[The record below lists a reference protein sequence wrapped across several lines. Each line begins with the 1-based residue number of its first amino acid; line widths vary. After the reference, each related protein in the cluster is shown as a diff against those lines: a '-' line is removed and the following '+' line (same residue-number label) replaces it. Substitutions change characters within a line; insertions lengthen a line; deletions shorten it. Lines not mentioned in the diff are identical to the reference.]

1 MKKEK
6 IASGWSLSC
15 WGLLF
20 IFISGFSVAA
30 QESAVI
36 GHYNKLFSTVL
47 GGDVSFIEHLPEG
60 YDKNKN
66 THPVVYMM
74 NAQSVPDFANAC
86 ATIDNLSSERI
97 PDMILI
103 GICNEGVASNYW
115 ACPDD
120 SGRMITADKFNQ
132 FLEKELIPHIN
143 QNYRTNSYRILL
155 GQSNSGLFA
164 LNSLIHH
171 PDLFAAYVVASPM
184 LGWCPEFQAE
194 DMTRFLE
201 SGMFTN
207 KKLYITY
214 GELDYPEVL
223 NNIGNFSKILEQKA
237 PVTLQWKIESVINDG
252 HVPYINLHDALL
264 YFFAECTLTP
274 VLQNSSVADIEAHY
288 EKVSGEYGFRVNPK
302 GDILMNVAWDLKE
315 QKKFDRAIELF
326 EYLVSI
332 YPDNAMYLAI
342 YGATLYKQG
351 NLAGAREKAN
361 AALAIDPEQRQ
372 AKALMEKLNKSSQ

>member
-1 MKKEK
+1 
-6 IASGWSLSC
+6 
-15 WGLLF
+15 LF

-36 GHYNKLFSTVL
+36 GHYKKLFSTVL

-66 THPVVYMM
+66 TYPVIYMM
-74 NAQSVPDFANAC
+74 NAQSVPNFANVS
-86 ATIDNLSSERI
+86 ATLDYLSSERI

-115 ACPDD
+115 SCPDD
-120 SGRMITADKFNQ
+120 SGSMIKADKYNQ

-143 QNYRTNSYRILL
+143 QNYRTNTYRILL

-171 PDLFAAYVVASPM
+171 PDLFSAYVVVSPM
-184 LGWCPEFQAE
+184 LGWCPGFQADE
-194 DMTRFLE
+194 MSRFIE
-201 SGMFTN
+201 TN
-207 KKLYITY
+207 SNIRKKLYINY
-214 GELDYPEVL
+214 GELDYIQVTDH
-223 NNIGNFSKILEQKA
+223 IGDYVKVLEQKA
-237 PVTLQWKIESVINDG
+237 PAGLQLRFDKIINDG
-252 HVPYINLHDALL
+252 HVPYISLHNALL
-264 YFFAECTLTP
+264 FIFRECTLTP
-274 VLQNSSVADIEAHY
+274 ALQNSSVADIEAHY